1 MFCPFL
7 RGQRFDSTS
16 LIIDHRFQSSPV
28 PSIPSSVV
36 CCHRKPA
43 LTLLAMVERSPELQG
58 FVLQNIKRTGVHL
71 GIGSY
76 GEVEELCWNGTKCAG
91 KCLHDTLLDRHTSSI
106 FASKF
111 VSECR
116 LIAKIRHPN
125 VVQFLGLCFFP
136 DYRNQQRLYLVME
149 KLHDNLSNLLESK
162 PNIQLSVKCSI
173 LLDVSRGLVHLHSNE
188 PPIVHRDLSSRNILL
203 TASMQAKIADLGTA
217 RMISTQKNAE
227 RMQHTP
233 TPGTPLFMPPEANT
247 ASPKYDSK
255 LDIFSF
261 GQVMLHTLTQVFP
274 YELLPPTHETPSGK
288 IRGRSEVERR
298 EKYMELLHSQL
309 KKDHQLSRLTASCFE
324 NAPRRRPTAKE
335 VMTILEEFHLELE
348 NAGMKYNAFSKI
360 SSFIQDK
367 HDSPAKMEGK
377 SAMLDED
384 GRWNFELRK
393 RSATFIESHILVSY
407 SQKFIA
413 FELHHTL
420 RVCNVVM
427 QLLSQCFLTALQT
440 YCSILLWPRSMDNS
454 YIQSMH

>member
-1 MFCPFL
+1 
-7 RGQRFDSTS
+7 
-16 LIIDHRFQSSPV
+16 
-28 PSIPSSVV
+28 
-36 CCHRKPA
+36 
-43 LTLLAMVERSPELQG
+43 MVESSPELQG
-58 FVLQNIKRTGVHL
+58 FVLQNITRTGVHL
-71 GIGSY
+71 GTGSY

-91 KCLHDTLLDRHTSSI
+91 KCLHDTLLDQRPSTSNI
-106 FASKF
+106 VASKF

-149 KLHDNLSNLLESK
+149 KLNDNLSNLLESK

-188 PPIVHRDLSSRNILL
+188 TPIVHRDLTSRNILL

-217 RMISTQKNAE
+217 RMINMAG

-247 ASPKYDSK
+247 ATPKYDTK

-274 YELLPPTHETPSGK
+274 YELLPPTYETSSGK

-298 EKYMELLHSQL
+298 EEYMELLHSQL

-348 NAGMKYNAFSKI
+348 NAGLKYNAFSKI
-360 SSFIQDK
+360 TGSIQDK
-367 HDSPAKMEGK
+367 HDSPAKVEGQ
-377 SAMLDED
+377 SALLNEE
-384 GRWNFELRK
+384 GGWNFEMRK
-393 RSATFIESHILVSY
+393 RSATFMESHILVS
-407 SQKFIA
+407 
-413 FELHHTL
+413 
-420 RVCNVVM
+420 
-427 QLLSQCFLTALQT
+427 
-440 YCSILLWPRSMDNS
+440 
-454 YIQSMH
+454 